1 MREIVLDTETTGLSV
16 ENGHRIVEIGC
27 IELND
32 QILTS
37 NRFHCYLNPQRKVS
51 EEAFKVHG
59 YSDEFL
65 SDKKKFSEIVDDFLQ
80 FIKNKKLIIPNH
92 IAIIMDGNGRWA
104 KKQSMLRLDGHKKG
118 VDAVR
123 KITRFCG
130 EIGVKKLT
138 LYTFSSE
145 NWKRPKTE
153 IRGLMILLLKT
164 IEKEIS
170 NLNKNNVRFTT
181 IGELGKMPLDVS
193 NMLRDGVNLTSNN
206 DGLNLNLAVNYGGRQ
221 EITSICQE
229 IADEVKNQKININ
242 DVTESYV
249 NQKFALDNYYEPDLL
264 IRTGGE
270 FRISNFMLW
279 QLAYSEIFVT
289 KIFWPDFNEDALMES
304 IINYNNRERRFGKIS
319 EQI

>member
-1 MREIVLDTETTGLSV
+1 M
-16 ENGHRIVEIGC
+16 N
-27 IELND
+27 
-32 QILTS
+32 
-37 NRFHCYLNPQRKVS
+37 Y
-51 EEAFKVHG
+51 
-59 YSDEFL
+59 
-65 SDKKKFSEIVDDFLQ
+65 LQ
-80 FIKNKKLIIPNH
+80 FIKNEKLIIPNH

-164 IEKEIS
+164 IEKELS

>member
-1 MREIVLDTETTGLSV
+1 M
-16 ENGHRIVEIGC
+16 N
-27 IELND
+27 
-32 QILTS
+32 
-37 NRFHCYLNPQRKVS
+37 Y
-51 EEAFKVHG
+51 
-59 YSDEFL
+59 
-65 SDKKKFSEIVDDFLQ
+65 LQ
-80 FIKNKKLIIPNH
+80 FIKNEKLIIPNH

-130 EIGVKKLT
+130 QIGVKKLT

-164 IEKEIS
+164 IEKELS

>member
-1 MREIVLDTETTGLSV
+1 M
-16 ENGHRIVEIGC
+16 N
-27 IELND
+27 
-32 QILTS
+32 
-37 NRFHCYLNPQRKVS
+37 Y
-51 EEAFKVHG
+51 
-59 YSDEFL
+59 
-65 SDKKKFSEIVDDFLQ
+65 LQ

-118 VDAVR
+118 VHAVR

>member
-1 MREIVLDTETTGLSV
+1 M
-16 ENGHRIVEIGC
+16 N
-27 IELND
+27 
-32 QILTS
+32 
-37 NRFHCYLNPQRKVS
+37 Y
-51 EEAFKVHG
+51 
-59 YSDEFL
+59 
-65 SDKKKFSEIVDDFLQ
+65 LQ

-221 EITSICQE
+221 EIASICQE

-289 KIFWPDFNEDALMES
+289 KIFWPEFNEDALMES

>member
-1 MREIVLDTETTGLSV
+1 M
-16 ENGHRIVEIGC
+16 N
-27 IELND
+27 
-32 QILTS
+32 
-37 NRFHCYLNPQRKVS
+37 Y
-51 EEAFKVHG
+51 
-59 YSDEFL
+59 
-65 SDKKKFSEIVDDFLQ
+65 LQ

-270 FRISNFMLW
+270 YRISNFMLW

>member
-1 MREIVLDTETTGLSV
+1 M
-16 ENGHRIVEIGC
+16 N
-27 IELND
+27 
-32 QILTS
+32 
-37 NRFHCYLNPQRKVS
+37 Y
-51 EEAFKVHG
+51 
-59 YSDEFL
+59 
-65 SDKKKFSEIVDDFLQ
+65 LQ

-229 IADEVKNQKININ
+229 IANEVKNQKININ